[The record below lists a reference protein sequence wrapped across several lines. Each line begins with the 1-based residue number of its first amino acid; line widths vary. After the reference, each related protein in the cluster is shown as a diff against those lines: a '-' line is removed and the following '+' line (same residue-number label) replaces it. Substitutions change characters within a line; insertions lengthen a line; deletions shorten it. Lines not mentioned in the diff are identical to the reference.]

1 MHIKAERQVSFETS
15 ETTKV
20 DLNYLAIRKHE
31 KGYTFFFNQT
41 RAKINF
47 PMRPQFKLATRRF
60 DDRRR
65 PASSSFTK
73 KIIHS
78 FQGLEFRRTFIQ
90 LCYTKRF
97 QDLLYLTK
105 VLLSTTQYSSVA
117 SLRSRSIKGASLFM
131 LGFTPLPASQ

>member
-1 MHIKAERQVSFETS
+1 MKVLHTRAERQVSFETS

-31 KGYTFFFNQT
+31 KGYTFFFDQT
-41 RAKINF
+41 KAKINF
-47 PMRPQFKLATRRF
+47 PRRPQFKLATRRF

-65 PASSSFTK
+65 PASSSFTRN
-73 KIIHS
+73 S
-78 FQGLEFRRTFIQ
+78 FIPRIRIQ
-90 LCYTKRF
+90 KDFFPT
-97 QDLLYLTK
+97 LLYKK
-105 VLLSTTQYSSVA
+105 VSGPSLPYESLALHYSSVA